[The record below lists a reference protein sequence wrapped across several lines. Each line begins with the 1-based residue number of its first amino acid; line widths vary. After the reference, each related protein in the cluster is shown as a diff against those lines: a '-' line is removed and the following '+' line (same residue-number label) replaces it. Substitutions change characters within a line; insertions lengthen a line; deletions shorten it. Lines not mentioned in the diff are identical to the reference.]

1 MQEKLLKIVYFLLK
15 KAILNVEVINLNF
28 LPRTDL
34 AAEDLENEGKS
45 EVENYNVGNLNV
57 QKIALDETNAKKYG
71 KKEGIYYT
79 VTTDAIIDLEHD
91 LATEVSITLAKI
103 LEDIYEE
110 YNLTQ
115 ESYILVLGLGNDEI
129 TPDSLGPKAVKNIF
143 VTKHLADLGQ
153 LDEGLGI
160 IGAIAP
166 GVMGQTG
173 IETSDIIRALVK
185 KTKPELVLVID
196 ALASRSLHRVNRTVQ
211 ISTAGINP
219 GSGVGNKRKEIS
231 YKTLGVPVVAIG
243 VPTVVDIASIFYD
256 IKDFFNETDDEIDIR
271 SSLIESDLNFMVT
284 NKDIDEMMNMMSDII
299 SKAINISIHNLEV
312 YE

>member
-1 MQEKLLKIVYFLLK
+1 M
-15 KAILNVEVINLNF
+15 NF

-34 AAEDLENEGKS
+34 ATEDCENDATNEI
-45 EVENYNVGNLNV
+45 EVYKIGDVNVE
-57 QKIALDETNAKKYG
+57 KIILDEQNAKRYS
-71 KKEGIYYT
+71 KKEGTYFT
-79 VTTDAIIDLEHD
+79 VSTDVIIDLSHD
-91 LATEVSITLAKI
+91 EATGVSLAIAKL
-103 LEDIYEE
+103 LEDLYEE

-115 ESYILVLGLGNDEI
+115 ESYVLILGLGNDDI
-129 TPDSLGPKAVKNIF
+129 TPDSLGPKVVKNIF

-173 IETSDIIRALVK
+173 IETSDIITALVK

-196 ALASRSLHRVNRTVQ
+196 ALASRSLHRVNRTIQ

-231 YKTLGVPVVAIG
+231 YKTLGVPVIAIG

-256 IKDFFNETDDEIDIR
+256 IKGFFNETDNEMDIR

-299 SKAINISIHNLEV
+299 AKAVNISIHNLEV

>member
-1 MQEKLLKIVYFLLK
+1 M
-15 KAILNVEVINLNF
+15 NF

-34 AAEDLENEGKS
+34 AVEDSENDNKNYKEEFKVNNIN
-45 EVENYNVGNLNV
+45 VE
-57 QKIALDETNAKKYG
+57 KIILDTDSAKKYL
-71 KKEGIYYT
+71 KAEGVYYSL
-79 VTTDAIIDLEHD
+79 TTDAIVDLLHD
-91 LATEVSITLAKI
+91 EATDVSIALAKI

-115 ESYILVLGLGNDEI
+115 ESYILILGLGNDEI
-129 TPDSLGPKAVKNIF
+129 TPDSLGPKVVRNLF
-143 VTKHLADLGQ
+143 VTKHLSDLGQ

-173 IETSDIIRALVK
+173 IETSDIIKALVK
-185 KTKPELVLVID
+185 KTKPELVIVVD
-196 ALASRSLHRVNRTVQ
+196 ALASRSLHRVNRTIQLSNV
-211 ISTAGINP
+211 GINP

-231 YKTLGVPVVAIG
+231 FKTLGVPVVAIG

-256 IKDFFNETDDEIDIR
+256 LKTFFNENGNNVDIR

-284 NKDIDEMMNMMSDII
+284 SKDIDEMMNMMSDII
-299 SKAINISIHNLEV
+299 SKAINISIHNLDI

>member
-1 MQEKLLKIVYFLLK
+1 M
-15 KAILNVEVINLNF
+15 NF

-34 AAEDLENEGKS
+34 ASED
-45 EVENYNVGNLNV
+45 VEKEEKKEIEQYNVGNVNV
-57 QKIALDETNAKKYG
+57 EKIILDEGNARKYG
-71 KKEGIYYT
+71 KKEGVYYT
-79 VTTDAIIDLEHD
+79 LTTDAIIELEHD
-91 LATEVSITLAKI
+91 MATEVSIVLSKI

-115 ESYILVLGLGNDEI
+115 DSYILILGLGNDEI
-129 TPDSLGPKAVKNIF
+129 TPDSLGPKVVKNIF

-153 LDEGLGI
+153 LDDGLGI

-173 IETSDIIRALVK
+173 IETSDIIKAIVK

-256 IKDFFNETDDEIDIR
+256 IKDFFNEAGDKVDIR

-284 NKDIDEMMNMMSDII
+284 NKDIDEMMNMMADII
-299 SKAINISIHNLEV
+299 SKAVNISIHNLEV

>member
-1 MQEKLLKIVYFLLK
+1 M
-15 KAILNVEVINLNF
+15 NF

-34 AAEDLENEGKS
+34 ASEDCENDINKEFQQYQIGAVN
-45 EVENYNVGNLNV
+45 VE
-57 QKIALDETNAKKYG
+57 KIILDEQRARKYL
-71 KKEGIYYT
+71 KREGVYYT
-79 VTTDAIIDLEHD
+79 VTTDAIINLLHD
-91 LATEVSITLAKI
+91 EATEVSVALAKI
-103 LEDIYEE
+103 LEDLYEE
-110 YNLTQ
+110 FNLTQ
-115 ESYILVLGLGNDEI
+115 KSYILILGLGNDDI
-129 TPDSLGPKAVKNIF
+129 TPDSLGPKTIKNVF
-143 VTKHLADLGQ
+143 VTKHLSDLGQ

-173 IETSDIIRALVK
+173 IETSDIITALVK
-185 KTKPELVLVID
+185 KTKPDLVLVID
-196 ALASRSLHRVNRTVQ
+196 ALASRSLHRVNRTIQ

-231 YKTLGVPVVAIG
+231 FKTLGVPVIAIG

-256 IKDFFNETDDEIDIR
+256 IKDFFNETENEIDIR
-271 SSLIESDLNFMVT
+271 STLIESDLNFMVT

-299 SKAINISIHNLEV
+299 SKAVNISIHNLEI

>member
-1 MQEKLLKIVYFLLK
+1 MQEKNYLKCIKFPK
-15 KAILNVEVINLNF
+15 CAILNLEAVNLKI

-34 AAEDLENEGKS
+34 AVEDCENEEKKEIEEYNLENINIK
-45 EVENYNVGNLNV
+45 
-57 QKIALDETNAKKYG
+57 KITLDETNAKKYQ
-71 KKEGIYYT
+71 KKEGVYYT
-79 VTTDAIIDLEHD
+79 ITTDSIIDLHHD
-91 LATEVSITLAKI
+91 EATKVSVALAKI

-115 ESYILVLGLGNDEI
+115 ASYVLVLGLGNDEI
-129 TPDSLGPKAVKNIF
+129 TPDSLGPKVVKNIF
-143 VTKHLADLGQ
+143 VTKHLSDLGQ

-173 IETSDIIRALVK
+173 IETSDIIHALVK
-185 KTKPELVLVID
+185 KTRPELVLVID
-196 ALASRSLHRVNRTVQ
+196 ALASRSLHRVNRTIQ

-256 IKDFFNETDDEIDIR
+256 IKEYFNEENNDMDVR
-271 SSLIESDLNFMVT
+271 STLTESDLNFMVT
-284 NKDIDEMMNMMSDII
+284 NKDIDEMMNMMADII
-299 SKAINISIHNLEV
+299 SKGVNVSIHNLEI

>member
-1 MQEKLLKIVYFLLK
+1 
-15 KAILNVEVINLNF
+15 VIILNF

-34 AAEDLENEGKS
+34 ATEDCENDATNEI
-45 EVENYNVGNLNV
+45 EVYKIGDVNVE
-57 QKIALDETNAKKYG
+57 KIILDERNAKRYS
-71 KKEGIYYT
+71 KKEGTYFT
-79 VTTDAIIDLEHD
+79 VSTDVIIDLSHD
-91 LATEVSITLAKI
+91 EATEVSLAIAKL
-103 LEDIYEE
+103 LEDLYEE

-115 ESYILVLGLGNDEI
+115 ESYVLILGLGNDDI
-129 TPDSLGPKAVKNIF
+129 TPDSLGPKVVKNIF

-173 IETSDIIRALVK
+173 IETSDIITALVK

-196 ALASRSLHRVNRTVQ
+196 ALASRSLHRVNRTIQ

-231 YKTLGVPVVAIG
+231 YKTLGVPVIAIG

-256 IKDFFNETDDEIDIR
+256 IKGFFNETDNEMDIR

-299 SKAINISIHNLEV
+299 AKAVNISIHNLEV

>member
-1 MQEKLLKIVYFLLK
+1 MK
-15 KAILNVEVINLNF
+15 F

-34 AAEDLENEGKS
+34 AAEDIENDEKK
-45 EVENYNVGNLNV
+45 EIEKYDVNNINVE
-57 QKIALDETNAKKYG
+57 KIILDEENAKKYA
-71 KKEGIYYT
+71 KKEGVYYT
-79 VTTDAIIDLEHD
+79 ITTDAILDLEHD
-91 LATEVSITLAKI
+91 EATNVSVALARI

-110 YNLTQ
+110 YGLTQ
-115 ESYILVLGLGNDEI
+115 DSYILILGLGNDEI
-129 TPDSLGPKAVKNIF
+129 TPDSLGPKVVKNIF

-173 IETSDIIRALVK
+173 IETSDIITALVK

-256 IKDFFNETDDEIDIR
+256 IKGFFNETNDEIDIR

-299 SKAINISIHNLEV
+299 SKAVNISIHNLEV

>member
-15 KAILNVEVINLNF
+15 IAILNVEVINLNF

-79 VTTDAIIDLEHD
+79 ITTDAIIDLEHD

-284 NKDIDEMMNMMSDII
+284 NKDIDEMMNMMADII
-299 SKAINISIHNLEV
+299 SKAVNISIHNLEI

>member
-1 MQEKLLKIVYFLLK
+1 M
-15 KAILNVEVINLNF
+15 NF

-57 QKIALDETNAKKYG
+57 QKITLNEANAKKYG

-79 VTTDAIIDLEHD
+79 ITTDAIIDLEHD

-115 ESYILVLGLGNDEI
+115 DSYILVLGLGNDEI

-231 YKTLGVPVVAIG
+231 FKTLGVPVVAIG

-284 NKDIDEMMNMMSDII
+284 NKDIDEMMNMMADII
-299 SKAINISIHNLEV
+299 SKAVNISIHNLEI

>member
-1 MQEKLLKIVYFLLK
+1 MQEKNYLKCIKFPK
-15 KAILNVEVINLNF
+15 SAILKVEAIEMNF

-34 AAEDLENEGKS
+34 AVEECEKEEKKKTEEYQINNVNVEKIVLDGMDARRYKKS
-45 EVENYNVGNLNV
+45 EGV
-57 QKIALDETNAKKYG
+57 
-71 KKEGIYYT
+71 YYSL
-79 VTTDAIIDLEHD
+79 TTDAIINLSHD
-91 LATEVSITLAKI
+91 EGSDVSMAIVKI

-115 ESYILVLGLGNDEI
+115 DSYILILGLGNDDI
-129 TPDSLGPKAVKNIF
+129 TPDSLGPKVVKNLF
-143 VTKHLADLGQ
+143 VTKHLFDLGQ
-153 LDEGLGI
+153 LEEGLGI
-160 IGAIAP
+160 MGAIAP

-173 IETSDIIRALVK
+173 IETSDIIKALVK

-196 ALASRSLHRVNRTVQ
+196 ALASRSLHRVNRTIQ

-256 IKDFFNETDDEIDIR
+256 LKSFFNEKENGYDIR
-271 SSLIESDLNFMVT
+271 SSLIESDLNYMVT
-284 NKDIDEMMNMMSDII
+284 SKDIDEMMNMMSDII

>member
-79 VTTDAIIDLEHD
+79 ITTDAIIDLEHD
-91 LATEVSITLAKI
+91 LTTEVSITLAKI

-284 NKDIDEMMNMMSDII
+284 NKDIDEMMNMMADII
-299 SKAINISIHNLEV
+299 SKAVNISIHNLEI

>member
-1 MQEKLLKIVYFLLK
+1 M
-15 KAILNVEVINLNF
+15 NF

-34 AAEDLENEGKS
+34 AVEEGENEEKKKIT
-45 EVENYNVGNLNV
+45 EYQFNNINVE
-57 QKIALDETNAKKYG
+57 KIILDSMDAKKY
-71 KKEGIYYT
+71 KKTEGVYYSI
-79 VTTDAIIDLEHD
+79 TTDSIVNIDHDEGSNVSKAI
-91 LATEVSITLAKI
+91 VKI

-115 ESYILVLGLGNDEI
+115 NSYILILGLGNDDI
-129 TPDSLGPKAVKNIF
+129 TPDSLGPKVVKNLF
-143 VTKHLADLGQ
+143 VTKHLFDLGQ

-173 IETSDIIRALVK
+173 IETSDIIKALVK

-196 ALASRSLHRVNRTVQ
+196 ALASRSLHRVNRTIQ

-256 IKDFFNETDDEIDIR
+256 LKNFFNEKENDYDIR
-271 SSLIESDLNFMVT
+271 SSLIESDLNYMVT
-284 NKDIDEMMNMMSDII
+284 SKDIDEMMNMMADII
-299 SKAINISIHNLEV
+299 SKAINISIHNLEI

>member
-57 QKIALDETNAKKYG
+57 QKIALDEANAKKYG

-79 VTTDAIIDLEHD
+79 ITTDAIIDLEHD

-231 YKTLGVPVVAIG
+231 FKTLGVPVVAIG

-256 IKDFFNETDDEIDIR
+256 IKYFFNETDDEIDIR

-284 NKDIDEMMNMMSDII
+284 NKDIDEMMNMMADII
-299 SKAINISIHNLEV
+299 SKAVNISIHNLEI

>member
-1 MQEKLLKIVYFLLK
+1 M
-15 KAILNVEVINLNF
+15 NF

-34 AAEDLENEGKS
+34 AAEDCENDGKR
-45 EVENYNVGNLNV
+45 EIEKYNVGGINV
-57 QKIALDETNAKKYG
+57 EKIILDEESAKKYS

-79 VTTDAIIDLEHD
+79 ITTDAIIDLLHD
-91 LATEVSITLAKI
+91 EATDVSIALATI

-115 ESYILVLGLGNDEI
+115 ASYILILGLGNDEI

-153 LDEGLGI
+153 LDDGLGI

-173 IETSDIIRALVK
+173 IETSDIIKALVK
-185 KTKPELVLVID
+185 KTKPELVIVID

-231 YKTLGVPVVAIG
+231 YKTLGVPVIAIG

-256 IKDFFNETDDEIDIR
+256 IKGFFNEENNDIDIR

>member
-1 MQEKLLKIVYFLLK
+1 M
-15 KAILNVEVINLNF
+15 NF

-34 AAEDLENEGKS
+34 AMEDCENDINKEFQQYQIGTIN
-45 EVENYNVGNLNV
+45 VE
-57 QKIALDETNAKKYG
+57 KIILDEQRARKYS
-71 KKEGIYYT
+71 KREGVYYT
-79 VTTDAIIDLEHD
+79 VTTDAIINLFHD
-91 LATEVSITLAKI
+91 DATEVSVALAKI
-103 LEDIYEE
+103 LEDLYEE
-110 YNLTQ
+110 FNLTQ
-115 ESYILVLGLGNDEI
+115 KSYILILGLGNDDI
-129 TPDSLGPKAVKNIF
+129 TPDSLGPKTIKNVF
-143 VTKHLADLGQ
+143 VTKHLSDLGQ

-173 IETSDIIRALVK
+173 IETSDIITALVK
-185 KTKPELVLVID
+185 KTKPDLVLVID
-196 ALASRSLHRVNRTVQ
+196 ALASRSLHRVNRTIQ

-231 YKTLGVPVVAIG
+231 YKTLGVPVIAIG

-256 IKDFFNETDDEIDIR
+256 IKDFFNESENEIDIR
-271 SSLIESDLNFMVT
+271 STLIESDLNFMVT

-299 SKAINISIHNLEV
+299 SKAVNISIHNLEV

>member
-1 MQEKLLKIVYFLLK
+1 M
-15 KAILNVEVINLNF
+15 NF

-34 AAEDLENEGKS
+34 ASEDCENDINKEFQQYQIGAVN
-45 EVENYNVGNLNV
+45 VE
-57 QKIALDETNAKKYG
+57 KIMLDEQRARKYS
-71 KKEGIYYT
+71 KREGVYYT
-79 VTTDAIIDLEHD
+79 VTTDAIINLLHD
-91 LATEVSITLAKI
+91 EATEVSVALAKI
-103 LEDIYEE
+103 LEDLYEE
-110 YNLTQ
+110 FNLTQ
-115 ESYILVLGLGNDEI
+115 ESYILILGLGNDDI
-129 TPDSLGPKAVKNIF
+129 TPDSLGPKTIKNVF
-143 VTKHLADLGQ
+143 VTKHLSDLGQ

-173 IETSDIIRALVK
+173 IETSDIITALVK
-185 KTKPELVLVID
+185 KTKPDLVLVID
-196 ALASRSLHRVNRTVQ
+196 ALASRSLHRVNRTIQ

-231 YKTLGVPVVAIG
+231 FKTLGVPVIAIG

-256 IKDFFNETDDEIDIR
+256 IKDFFNETENDIDIR
-271 SSLIESDLNFMVT
+271 STLIESDLNFMVT

-299 SKAINISIHNLEV
+299 SKAVNISIHNLEV

>member
-15 KAILNVEVINLNF
+15 KAILNIEVINLNF

-45 EVENYNVGNLNV
+45 EVENYTVGNLNV
-57 QKIALDETNAKKYG
+57 QKIALDEANAKKYG

-79 VTTDAIIDLEHD
+79 ITTDAIIDLEHD

-284 NKDIDEMMNMMSDII
+284 NKDIDEMMNMMADII
-299 SKAINISIHNLEV
+299 SKAVNISIHNLEI